1 MLRYSYPQPN
11 PHKLLV
17 RKRPSLSNPYPTLED
32 GAASNRNRVRWVSLL
47 KDAMATAQNKAIP
60 GTDVTPEQILGV
72 CRTNVE
78 ALHNLKFLIN
88 ENVADPE
95 AVASYLE
102 MMDKHLQNMTDELCR
117 KL

>member
-1 MLRYSYPQPN
+1 MGITSEGRNGDRTEQGYS
-11 PHKLLV
+11 
-17 RKRPSLSNPYPTLED
+17 
-32 GAASNRNRVRWVSLL
+32 RN
-47 KDAMATAQNKAIP
+47 
-60 GTDVTPEQILGV
+60 DVTPKQILDV

-78 ALHNLKFLIN
+78 ALHNLKFLMN

-95 AVASYLE
+95 AMASYLE